1 MRPRAYIVLLVCLG
15 LALAIPPSSSEE
27 SSSSSPS
34 SSSSS
39 SSRPSPP
46 KNYPHPQDPSKVF
59 MKRDFKGPEAA
70 PHVDSYAVPVSD
82 SYAVPVSDSYAAPAV
97 DSYAAPPAG
106 DNGYYYYYHPVEE
119 VGYKHG
125 DKECGMG
132 KALLAPLILIDIF
145 VGILAAEAIGLIPKL
160 ELPPIQIPALPALPG
175 LPGLGDLSNLG
186 LVKPEILDLAKPDLL
201 GLNKPDILGKSDI
214 DENYTLTDYVP
225 WGAIGKLTTVMSEA
239 MEKDDCSARLVC
251 ETGKYAEG
259 YEMMLTMIEMFAPTV
274 YQNKIKIFKDSALK
288 RSNCKVYRCGYVDR
302 NEL

>member
-15 LALAIPPSSSEE
+15 LVLAIPTSSSEV
-27 SSSSSPS
+27 SPSSPS

-39 SSRPSPP
+39 SSSPSSSP
-46 KNYPHPQDPSKVF
+46 KNHPHPQDPSKVF

-70 PHVDSYAVPVSD
+70 HHVDSYD
-82 SYAVPVSDSYAAPAV
+82 VPVSDSYAAPVV
-97 DSYAAPPAG
+97 DSYAAPPPAS

-125 DKECGMG
+125 GGKECDMG

-175 LPGLGDLSNLG
+175 LPGLGDLANLG
-186 LVKPEILDLAKPDLL
+186 LVKPEILDLAKPDLLNLNKPDIL

-214 DENYTLTDYVP
+214 DENYTLTDYIP
-225 WGAIGKLTTVMSEA
+225 WGAIGKLTTVVS
-239 MEKDDCSARLVC
+239 
-251 ETGKYAEG
+251 
-259 YEMMLTMIEMFAPTV
+259 
-274 YQNKIKIFKDSALK
+274 
-288 RSNCKVYRCGYVDR
+288 RSHGER
-302 NEL
+302 